1 MAKKGAPDGRKIV
14 AQNRRARHDYTIEQ
28 TVEAGLVLTGT
39 EVKSLRA
46 GRATIAEAFARVSDG
61 EFYLFNAH
69 IPEYD
74 PAGRFN
80 HEPNRPR
87 KLLLSRREMGRLIGA
102 VQRQGLTLVPLSI
115 YFSER
120 GIAKAE
126 LALGRGRAKADKR
139 DALRAKDWQ
148 RQKARVLR
156 DRG

>member
-1 MAKKGAPDGRKIV
+1 MAKKGATDGRKIV
-14 AQNRRARHDYTIEQ
+14 AQNRRARHDYSIEE

-46 GRATIAEAFARVSDG
+46 GRASIAEAFARAHEG
-61 EFYLFNAH
+61 EFFLFNAH

-80 HEPNRPR
+80 HDPNRPR

-102 VQRQGLTLVPLSI
+102 VQREGLTLIPLSI
-115 YFSER
+115 YFSSR

-126 LALGRGRAKADKR
+126 LALGRGRDKADKR

-148 RQKARVLR
+148 RQKARIMR